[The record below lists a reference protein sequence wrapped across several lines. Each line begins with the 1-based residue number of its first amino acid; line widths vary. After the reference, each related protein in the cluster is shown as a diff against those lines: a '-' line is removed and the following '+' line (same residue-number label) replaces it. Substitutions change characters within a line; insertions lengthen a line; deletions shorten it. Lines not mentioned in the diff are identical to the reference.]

1 MRNKSVFAVLFSSLL
16 LITSC
21 KHQDFNY
28 AEYEHV
34 NNVNFFDKIS
44 SKYAVYVYSEHCGH
58 CNNLK
63 EYISAYIHSAHNSE
77 TPLYLY
83 DVDANENKFLNY
95 VPDSSLSTEQNMEKC
110 FELSKNATSI
120 DQLYL
125 YGTPTIYELSFNDIG
140 QISYLSDEFI
150 GETNIKNFLTKSS
163 IKLPILISLTVV
175 AGVFLTGV
183 TIYMIYK
190 KKKGA

>member
-1 MRNKSVFAVLFSSLL
+1 MRNKGLFAVLLSSLL
-16 LITSC
+16 LITAC
-21 KHQDFNY
+21 KQQDFNY
-28 AEYEHV
+28 AECEHV
-34 NNVNFFDKIS
+34 KNENFFNKIS

-63 EYISAYIHSAHNSE
+63 EYISSYIHSAHNNE

>member
-1 MRNKSVFAVLFSSLL
+1 MRNKGLFAVLFSSLL
-16 LITSC
+16 LITAC
-21 KHQDFNY
+21 KQQEFNY

-34 NNVNFFDKIS
+34 NNVNFFNKIS

-63 EYISAYIHSAHNSE
+63 EYISAYIHSAHNNE